1 MLGKKSISSLQK
13 EHLETKTKRLTIKQR
28 NEQRIYTGKYKHMEI
43 CLASLITR
51 QMPIKPT
58 LSNYFSPASLAEVP
72 SSTAH
77 SIAQAVSGR
86 HFPALLVA
94 MHDSTIPYGG
104 QFDETV
110 LIKVTTAFTLDPAIS
125 LMGIYSPDIPATGT
139 KLCMDK
145 ASNCSILCHSRRLEI
160 IQVATYWGLAG

>member
-1 MLGKKSISSLQK
+1 
-13 EHLETKTKRLTIKQR
+13 
-28 NEQRIYTGKYKHMEI
+28 
-43 CLASLITR
+43 
-51 QMPIKPT
+51 MPIKPT

-72 SSTAH
+72 TLTAH

-94 MHDSTIPYGG
+94 VHDGTIPYGG

-110 LIKVTTAFTLDPAIS
+110 LIKVTTAFTLDPAIT
-125 LMGIYSPDIPATGT
+125 LMGIYSPDVPATGT

-145 ASNCSILCHSRRLEI
+145 AINCSILCNSKRLEI
-160 IQVATYWGLAG
+160 IQVATYWGLVRYLVVHLYT